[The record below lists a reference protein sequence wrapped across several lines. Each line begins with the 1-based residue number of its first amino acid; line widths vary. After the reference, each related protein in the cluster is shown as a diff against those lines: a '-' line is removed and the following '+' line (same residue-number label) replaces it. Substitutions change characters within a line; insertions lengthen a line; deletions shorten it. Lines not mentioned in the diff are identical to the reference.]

1 MYIIQLD
8 KVRKDSILLAGGKGA
23 NLGEMLA
30 QGFPVPQGF
39 CITSQAYDAYIED
52 NHLDMEIQS
61 LLASTDAS
69 PALESGLFE
78 KLMERIKIGRISA
91 PMHAQIESAYDQM
104 GDRLRVAVRS
114 SATAEDLPEA
124 SFAGQQETFLNIRGI
139 DKLIEA
145 VKCCFASLWT
155 ERAVAYRRKTGFDTG
170 KIALSVVVQEMIESD
185 VSGVLF
191 TVNPLNGSTK
201 EMMINGSF
209 GLGEAVVSGRVTPDT
224 FLWDKE
230 KGLIKERTLGSKE
243 FSIVYENQGG
253 TRQKPNNGKLRRRFC
268 LSNKQ
273 VQALAAMAQKIEA
286 HYGTPQDIEWAFC
299 GNTLFILQSRG
310 ITTLKNTG
318 EGKSSDA
325 IKKQNKRERMMMN
338 NLIEHCPTPPFPLD
352 LAPFQA
358 VMEGKRITIEELG
371 VRMPKGDA
379 LLLKDTGEL
388 EVYAPTIKVT
398 PRVLLLPFR
407 IGQYG
412 NLHKNISETKK
423 VWHPA
428 SLQLEEMEACAF
440 DGLTSEKLVEKL
452 QELMAIGD
460 KIIYVRFRYNI
471 YPSFLSG
478 LLIRFHLKRLTPAV
492 SQYDLLS
499 GLHYKTWDMNM
510 ALEELGRLV
519 NREPALREAIEEI
532 SDKENPQDRLSHLPT
547 RYREFGSC
555 YRQILKDYGW
565 KSTNSYLAF
574 SASSWNEDK
583 RPFLA
588 LLRVVANSSDS
599 RADRSKYDAILQQIN
614 NTFNPRVSQKLIKRI
629 EEFRIYHQ
637 NREES
642 LYFLERCYGL
652 SRMIVKELANRNPD
666 LFSDVEDVLYLTLN
680 EVYKL
685 GNTTDKAEYIS
696 KIQIR
701 KRARVKNQAM
711 WNRMEAQSAPVE
723 KNALKGISGNTGRA
737 EGKVCLVHD
746 ITEFGKLKKGDIL
759 VCKYTDPVWTP
770 LFLIAGAVVSDTGGP
785 LSHSAIVAREYNIP
799 AVLGCGN
806 ATRVLSDGQ
815 KVLVDGDNGQV
826 RLLSPEASQA
836 S

>member
-52 NHLDMEIQS
+52 NSIDVEIQS
-61 LLASTDAS
+61 LLAAADAS
-69 PALESGLFE
+69 PVLESGLSE
-78 KLMERIKIGRISA
+78 KLMERIKTGRISTE
-91 PMHAQIESAYDQM
+91 MHAQIESAYNQM

-155 ERAVAYRRKTGFDTG
+155 ERAIAYRRKTGFDTG

-201 EMMINGSF
+201 EMMINGSY

-230 KGLIKERTLGSKE
+230 KGHIIKRTLGSKE
-243 FSIVYENQGG
+243 FSIVYENEGG
-253 TRQKPNNGKLRRRFC
+253 TRQKPNNHIQRRRFC
-268 LSNKQ
+268 LSDKQ
-273 VQALAAMAQKIEA
+273 VHALTGMAQKIEA
-286 HYGTPQDIEWAFC
+286 HYGAPQDIEWAFR
-299 GNTLFILQSRG
+299 GNTLSILQSRG
-310 ITTLKNTG
+310 ITTLKNLG
-318 EGKSSDA
+318 EGNSSEY

-338 NLIEHCPTPPFPLD
+338 NLIEHCPAPPFPLD

-358 VMEGKRITIEELG
+358 VMEGKRITIDELG
-371 VRMPKGDA
+371 IRMPQGDA
-379 LLLKDTGEL
+379 LLLKDTGEM
-388 EVYAPTIKVT
+388 EVHAPTVKVT
-398 PRVLLLPFR
+398 PRVLLVPFR

-412 NLHKNISETKK
+412 NLHKNVSATRK
-423 VWHPA
+423 VWQA
-428 SLQLEEMEACAF
+428 VSLQLEDLEACAF
-440 DGLTSEKLVEKL
+440 EGLASEKLVEKL
-452 QELMAIGD
+452 QELMTIAD

-471 YPSFLSG
+471 YPSFLLG
-478 LLIRFHLKRLTPAV
+478 LLIRFRLKRLTPAV

-499 GLHYKTWDMNM
+499 GLHYKTWDMNV
-510 ALEELGRLV
+510 ALEELGKLV
-519 NREPALREAIEEI
+519 NRDPALRKELEGI
-532 SDKENPQDRLSHLPT
+532 SDKEEPQARLSHLSS

-555 YRQILKDYGW
+555 YRQILKEYGW

-583 RPFLA
+583 RPFLS
-588 LLRVVANSSDS
+588 LLRVAADSSNS
-599 RADRSKYDAILQQIN
+599 RADRNKYDAILQRIN
-614 NTFNPRVSQKLIKRI
+614 STFSPRVSKGLIKRI

-652 SRMIVKELANRNPD
+652 SRRIVKELAGRSTD
-666 LFSDVEDVLYLTLN
+666 LFPDVEDVLYLTLN

-685 GNTTDKAEYIS
+685 GNETDKAVYKS
-696 KIQIR
+696 KIQTR
-701 KRARVKNQAM
+701 KSARVKNQAM
-711 WNRMEAQSAPVE
+711 WNRMEAQSAPVK
-723 KNALKGISGNTGRA
+723 KNVLKGISGNTGRA

-806 ATRVLSDGQ
+806 ATKVLTDGQ
-815 KVLVDGDNGQV
+815 KILVDGDSGQV
-826 RLLSPEASQA
+826 RLLSPEES
-836 S
+836 